1 MPLRRIRI
9 VLFAL
14 VWFSAAWFGS
24 WEFNPNNAVRLWAA
38 VSLVEDGDATIDDY
52 AHMTV
57 DKAQF
62 GPHTYSDKAPGMTIA
77 ALPAVWLADRITGER
92 AAPLDK
98 WLGNDLLARF
108 TRLRLRLA
116 AASTSAVLTALATVL
131 LFDLGVAVTGSIGA
145 GLVAALGYALGTPIW
160 GWSTT
165 ILGHAPVAALYVIAL
180 WAVWRIDAGRGATRH
195 ALIAGLALG
204 AAVVIEHQAVIAGS
218 AIGVWALLRARGRRD
233 TRRMVAAFL
242 GAGLIAL
249 VPFLLYNM
257 VAFGT
262 PFRVSYS
269 GVVGWQ
275 GMQQGLFGLTW
286 PRPAIL
292 WDILFGTKIGLIW
305 VAPVLLAA
313 APGLAMLVARRDT
326 RGLAI
331 TAVTVVVASLLVNAA
346 YVYWEGGN
354 TTGPRIAMPL
364 AGAMAL
370 GLAPWW
376 AAFRSTAV
384 RGGTIALLTLSI
396 AINAMIAAAEIFGP
410 QGWEWQ
416 LWRGVIQP
424 HFLKGELRT
433 LPSDWFGWT
442 PWHGFELWLVIAT
455 ALLAWLVWAAGRA
468 YPGSARVT
476 GASVDHH
483 REARA

>member
-1 MPLRRIRI
+1 MPLRRFRI

-38 VSLVEDGDATIDDY
+38 VSLVESGDATIDEY

-62 GPHTYSDKAPGMTIA
+62 GDHFYSDKAPGMTIA
-77 ALPAVWLADRITGER
+77 ALPAAWVADRVTGER
-92 AAPLDK
+92 AGPLDK

-116 AASTSAVLTALATVL
+116 AASISAVLTAIAAVL
-131 LFDLGVAVTGSIGA
+131 LFDLGLAVTGSVGA
-145 GLVAALGYALGTPIW
+145 GLIAALGYALGTPIW

-180 WAVWRIDAGRGATRH
+180 WAVWRMGEARAMRH
-195 ALIAGLALG
+195 AVVAGLALG
-204 AAVVIEHQAVIAGS
+204 AAVVVEHQAVIAGS
-218 AIGVWALLRARGRRD
+218 AIGIWALARGAGRRN
-233 TRRMVAAFL
+233 RRTLLAAFL
-242 GAGLIAL
+242 IAGLVAL
-249 VPFLLYNM
+249 LPLAIYNI

-286 PRPAIL
+286 PRPMVL
-292 WDILFGTKIGLIW
+292 WQILFGTKVGLVW
-305 VAPVLLAA
+305 VAPILLLA
-313 APGLAMLVARRDT
+313 APGLAMLTERRDT

-331 TAVTVVVASLLVNAA
+331 TAATVAAASLLVNAA

-364 AGAMAL
+364 AGALAL

-376 AAFRSTAV
+376 AAFRGAAV
-384 RGGTIALLTLSI
+384 RGLTLGVLTVSI
-396 AINAMIAAAEIFGP
+396 AINAMVAAAEIFGP
-410 QGWEWQ
+410 QGWDWQ

-424 HFLKGELRT
+424 HFLNGELRT
-433 LPSDWFGWT
+433 APSEWFGWT
-442 PWHGFELWLVIAT
+442 PWHGFALWAAVAT
-455 ALLAWLVWAAGRA
+455 VMLAWLVWAAGRA
-468 YPGSARVT
+468 YPDAARVT
-476 GASVDHH
+476 GASVDDHG
-483 REARA
+483 EARA